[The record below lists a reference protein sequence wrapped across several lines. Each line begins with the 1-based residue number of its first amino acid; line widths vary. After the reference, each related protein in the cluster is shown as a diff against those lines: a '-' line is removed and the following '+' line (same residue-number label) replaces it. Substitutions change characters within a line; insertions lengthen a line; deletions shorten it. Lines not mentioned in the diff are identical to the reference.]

1 MITRRGLILAAPAL
15 LIARPAYGQMTGCL
29 RGPCN
34 PAPATIDPYWNNV
47 KLLLGFDSG
56 FVDESPVKHGA
67 PSIVGNPQI
76 KTDQSVFGGASAYFN
91 GTSTLSFP
99 DSNDWNLSNRKFTI
113 EFRYRQSSTGL
124 DNVVGQWAS
133 AAGDNAWVI
142 QSSSTLGIT
151 VSTDGTNATQ
161 ITNSGATA
169 ANIWYAPCFEFDG
182 TTYRVYLDGVMQKS
196 TTALRTI
203 WNSSLPLVFGGGTG
217 NKPYAGYLEE
227 YRLTMDVAR
236 YKSDSG
242 YPLATQPFPRG

>member
-1 MITRRGLILAAPAL
+1 MITRRGLLIAAPAL
-15 LIARPAYGQMTGCL
+15 LVRPAQAQFNGCKP
-29 RGPCN
+29 GPCN
-34 PAPATIDPYWNNV
+34 PVATAPGTIDPYWNNV
-47 KLLLGFDSG
+47 KLLCGFDSG
-56 FVDESPVKHGA
+56 FVDESPVKHGTA
-67 PSIVGNPQI
+67 TIVGNPQI
-76 KTDQSVFGGASAYFN
+76 RTDQSIFGGASAYFN

-133 AAGDNAWVI
+133 ADNGWVI

-151 VSTDGTNATQ
+151 VSTDGVNSFQ
-161 ITNSGATA
+161 VTNSGATA

-182 TTYRVYLDGVMQKS
+182 TTYRVYLDGALQKS
-196 TTALRTI
+196 ASTLRTV

-217 NKPYAGYLEE
+217 NKPYAGYIDEF
-227 YRLTMDVAR
+227 RLTMDVAR

-242 YPLATQPFPRG
+242 YTIATQPFPRG